1 MCMNN
6 ESKSDRFRRLVEP
19 RVNKAEKA
27 IKLVGNLG
35 NRSLYEMTD
44 KERKKIISHLRNEL
58 KKMENNLQ
66 SKSKREEGGF
76 NIDG

>member
-1 MCMNN
+1 MSMKN

-44 KERKKIISHLRNEL
+44 AERRKIISHLRKEL
-58 KKMENNLQ
+58 KKMENNLE
-66 SKSKREEGGF
+66 SKTKRDEGGF
-76 NIDG
+76 TIK

>member
-1 MCMNN
+1 MNN

-27 IKLVGNLG
+27 LKLVGNLG
-35 NRSLYEMTD
+35 NTSLYEMTD
-44 KERKKIISHLRNEL
+44 KERKKIISHLKNEL

-76 NIDG
+76 SIK

>member
-1 MCMNN
+1 MNN

-44 KERKKIISHLRNEL
+44 KERKRIISHLRNEL

>member
-1 MCMNN
+1 MSMNN
-6 ESKSDRFRRLVEP
+6 ESKSERFRRLVEP

-44 KERKKIISHLRNEL
+44 KERKRIISHLRSEL

>member
-1 MCMNN
+1 MSMNN

-44 KERKKIISHLRNEL
+44 TERRKIISHLRKEL

-76 NIDG
+76 TIK

>member
-1 MCMNN
+1 MSMNN
-6 ESKSDRFRRLVEP
+6 ESKSDRFRRLAEP

-27 IKLVGNLG
+27 LKLVGNLG

-44 KERKKIISHLRNEL
+44 AERRKIISHLRKEL

-76 NIDG
+76 TIK

>member
-1 MCMNN
+1 MYMNN

-44 KERKKIISHLRNEL
+44 KERKRIISHLRNEL

>member
-1 MCMNN
+1 MSMNN
-6 ESKSDRFRRLVEP
+6 ESKSDRFRRLAEP

-27 IKLVGNLG
+27 LKLVGNLG

-44 KERKKIISHLRNEL
+44 AERRKIISHLRKEL
-58 KKMENNLQ
+58 KKMENNLE

-76 NIDG
+76 TI

>member
-27 IKLVGNLG
+27 LKLVGNLG

>member
-1 MCMNN
+1 MNN

-44 KERKKIISHLRNEL
+44 TERRKIISHLRKEL

-76 NIDG
+76 TIK

>member
-1 MCMNN
+1 MSMNN
-6 ESKSDRFRRLVEP
+6 ESKSDRFRRLAEP

-27 IKLVGNLG
+27 LKLVGNLG

-44 KERKKIISHLRNEL
+44 AERRKIISHLRKEL
-58 KKMENNLQ
+58 KKMENNLE

-76 NIDG
+76 TIK

>member
-1 MCMNN
+1 MSMKN

>member
-1 MCMNN
+1 MNN

-44 KERKKIISHLRNEL
+44 AERRKIISDLRKEL

-76 NIDG
+76 TIK

>member
-1 MCMNN
+1 MSMNN

-44 KERKKIISHLRNEL
+44 KERKRIISHLRSEL

>member
-1 MCMNN
+1 MSMNN
-6 ESKSDRFRRLVEP
+6 ESKSDRFRRLAEP

-44 KERKKIISHLRNEL
+44 AERKKIISHL
-58 KKMENNLQ
+58 MMVV
-66 SKSKREEGGF
+66 
-76 NIDG
+76 

>member
-1 MCMNN
+1 MSMNN
-6 ESKSDRFRRLVEP
+6 ESKSERFRRLVEP

-44 KERKKIISHLRNEL
+44 KERKRIISHLRNEL

>member
-1 MCMNN
+1 MSMNN

-44 KERKKIISHLRNEL
+44 AERRKIISHLRKEL
-58 KKMENNLQ
+58 KKMENNLER
-66 SKSKREEGGF
+66 KSKREEGGF
-76 NIDG
+76 TIK

>member
-1 MCMNN
+1 MSMNN

-44 KERKKIISHLRNEL
+44 KERKRIISHLRNEL

>member
-27 IKLVGNLG
+27 LKLVGNLG
-35 NRSLYEMTD
+35 NTSLYEMTD
-44 KERKKIISHLRNEL
+44 KERKKIISHLKNEL

-76 NIDG
+76 SIK